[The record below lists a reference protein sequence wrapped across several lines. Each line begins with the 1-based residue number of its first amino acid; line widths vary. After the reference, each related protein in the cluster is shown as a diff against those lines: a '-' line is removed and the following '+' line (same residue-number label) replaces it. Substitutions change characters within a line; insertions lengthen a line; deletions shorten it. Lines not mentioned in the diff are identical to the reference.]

1 MHVGSHRGDRFRLV
15 ARGVAAGQGKTEGY
29 HERTDIAFAT
39 ATARALGRKGERDKL
54 AEFAQ
59 AQLEEVE
66 DVMKALRFGW
76 AWVGRGR
83 LRACVRRIRI
93 SQRWSAPSR
102 SSNSGIWTR

>member
-1 MHVGSHRGDRFRLV
+1 MTSPTAALPRCTLARIGATGFGSLLEGSLPAKGPRATTSAPTSLSDQDR
-15 ARGVAAGQGKTEGY
+15 Y
-29 HERTDIAFAT
+29 HERTDT

-83 LRACVRRIRI
+83 LRA
-93 SQRWSAPSR
+93 
-102 SSNSGIWTR
+102 

>member
-29 HERTDIAFAT
+29 HERTDIALAT

-59 AQLEEVE
+59 AQLEEVK

-83 LRACVRRIRI
+83 LRA
-93 SQRWSAPSR
+93 
-102 SSNSGIWTR
+102 